1 MRCGF
6 FVQSGISV
14 SDTPYLRGLCLRLSA
29 AGYGDMGYFM
39 GLPVEELKEVV
50 EEAGRI
56 AKERKKAL
64 KKRS

>member
-1 MRCGF
+1 
-6 FVQSGISV
+6 
-14 SDTPYLRGLCLRLSA
+14 
-29 AGYGDMGYFM
+29 MGYFM

-56 AKERKKAL
+56 ARERKKAL